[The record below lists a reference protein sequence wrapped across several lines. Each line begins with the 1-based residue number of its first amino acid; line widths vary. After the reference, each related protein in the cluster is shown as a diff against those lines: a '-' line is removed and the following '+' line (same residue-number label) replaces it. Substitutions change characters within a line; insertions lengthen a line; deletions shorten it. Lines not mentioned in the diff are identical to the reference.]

1 MRRKIILLIF
11 IIISFHLK
19 AQKIPLVNWSESPLQ
34 YNPSAIVELPYAKV
48 SFYNRIQKIKSGPGF
63 TTSLFTGVL
72 PVFNDKKRGHL
83 GTVGVSFMSD
93 DLSADDLL
101 KEESFA
107 ISLAYKLKVSDQL
120 NLGLGI
126 SWNVLQHF
134 FDNNGFTTGSQYVLG
149 EGFSPSLAV
158 NENFEDVSDGYS
170 SWNSGIRL
178 EKIDRN
184 NAVNYFAGI
193 SISNLNRPVYT
204 SGTDEKERLS
214 YQYGLQFGYNLLIGQ
229 ELSLLADGDLR
240 FKDENEWVNFGLNM
254 KYYWK
259 NSKGGFFKEGSV
271 ALLPRYVVDKAY
283 ALAFEFSQSFYSIRV
298 GRTITSSKINSNYM
312 ASNEVMLSLNENFS
326 RKKKPGFSDKIRNAS
341 GLLRKKKE
349 EFVWDDEY
357 WDYSTVDQHKIID
370 ESLKKF
376 IDSLIERMQ
385 KHENSIVHIYVYTD
399 MMVNDAKNLEV
410 SVHRAEIISEYFE
423 QQGIAKNRVDY
434 FGEGNLNPVVNHAYG
449 QERLKNRRIK
459 FIIYR

>member
-1 MRRKIILLIF
+1 MLIF

-34 YNPSAIVELPYAKV
+34 YNPSAIVKLPYAKV

-63 TTSLFTGVL
+63 TTSLFTGIL
-72 PVFNDKKRGHL
+72 PILNDAKRGHL
-83 GTVGVSFMSD
+83 GAIGVSFMSD
-93 DLSADDLL
+93 DLAADDLL
-101 KEESFA
+101 KEESFTV
-107 ISLAYKLKVSDQL
+107 SMAYRLKLTSQL
-120 NLGLGI
+120 RLGLGI
-126 SWNVLQHF
+126 SWNVLQRF

-149 EGFSPSLAV
+149 EGFSPSLAI
-158 NENFEDVSDGYS
+158 NEDFEDVSDGYS

-178 EKIDRN
+178 EKTDRN
-184 NAVNYFAGI
+184 NVVNYFAGA
-193 SISNLNRPVYT
+193 SIANLNRPVYT

-214 YQYGLQFGYNLLIGQ
+214 YQYGLQFGYNFLIGQ

-240 FKDENEWVNFGLNM
+240 FQDENEWLNLGLNM

-259 NSKGGFFKEGSV
+259 NTNGGFFKEGSI
-271 ALLPRYVVDKAY
+271 ALIPRYVVDKVY

-298 GRTITSSKINSNYM
+298 GRTITSSKISTNYM
-312 ASNEVMLSLNENFS
+312 ASNEVMLSLNKNFS
-326 RKKKPGFSDKIRNAS
+326 REKKPGFFGKIRNAS
-341 GLLRKKKE
+341 GLVRKKKE
-349 EFVWDDEY
+349 EFVWNDEY

-385 KHENSIVHIYVYTD
+385 KHKNSIVHIYVFTD

-410 SVHRAEIISEYFE
+410 SVHRAEIISDYFK
-423 QQGIAKNRVDY
+423 QHGIVGNRVDY
-434 FGEGNLNPVVNHAYG
+434 FGEGNSNPVVANAYG

>member
-1 MRRKIILLIF
+1 MKGKISLLFLIV
-11 IIISFHLK
+11 ISIHLK
-19 AQKIPLVNWSESPLQ
+19 AQKIPLVNYSESPLQ

-48 SFYNRIQKIKSGPGF
+48 SFYNRIQKIKSGPSF
-63 TTSLFTGVL
+63 TTSLFTGIV
-72 PVFNDKKRGHL
+72 PVFNDTERGHFAAI
-83 GTVGVSFMSD
+83 GVSFMSD
-93 DLSADDLL
+93 DLSSNDLL
-101 KEESFA
+101 KEENFA

-126 SWNVLQHF
+126 SWNVLQRF

-149 EGFSPSLAV
+149 EGFSPSLAI
-158 NENFEDVSDGYS
+158 NENFQDVSDGYS
-170 SWNSGIRL
+170 SWNTGIRL

-184 NAVNYFAGI
+184 DNLNYFIGA
-193 SISNLNRPVYT
+193 SVANLNRPVYT
-204 SGTDEKERLS
+204 SGNDEKEILS
-214 YQYGLQFGYNLLIGQ
+214 YQYGLQLGYNLFVGD
-229 ELSLLADGDLR
+229 ELSLLVDGDLR
-240 FKDENEWVNFGLNM
+240 FHDDNEWLNLGLNM

-259 NSKGGFFKEGSV
+259 NSDAGFFKEGSI
-271 ALLPRYVVDKAY
+271 ALIPRYVVDKAY

-312 ASNEVMLSLNENFS
+312 ASNEVMLSLNRNFS
-326 RKKKPGFSDKIRNAS
+326 RDKKPGFSDRIKNAS
-341 GLLRKKKE
+341 GLVRKKKE
-349 EFVWDDEY
+349 DFTWDDEY

-385 KHENSIVHIYVYTD
+385 KHKNSIVHIHVFTD

-410 SVHRAEIISEYFE
+410 SVHRAEIISDYFE
-423 QQGIAKNRVDY
+423 QHGIARNRVDY
-434 FGEGNLNPVVNHAYG
+434 FGEGNANPIVNNAYG